1 MLSEAIGVAAHVG
14 ASHAV
19 VADQELRA
27 WSLRAADVS
36 AVRTSTTLDTV
47 AWPIEALMMPA
58 AVSYCLASLAAGTGI
73 DLTGWVIA
81 R

>member
-1 MLSEAIGVAAHVG
+1 MLSEGVGVAARVG
-14 ASHAV
+14 ASLAE

-27 WSLRAADVS
+27 WNPCAADVS
-36 AVRTSTTLDTV
+36 AVRTSATLDTV